1 MSLKKLKFYMSNI
14 FIPAVTPLAV
24 KFYIK
29 PLLKIYNVA
38 VCVRVLYM
46 YGFELMK
53 GIEQAV

>member
-1 MSLKKLKFYMSNI
+1 MSNI

-29 PLLKIYNVA
+29 PLFKIFDVA
-38 VCVRVLYM
+38 VCVRVLHM
-46 YGFELMK
+46 YGLELMK